1 MVDLS
6 TLGVAAALLS
16 VERLT
21 YIAVWSRPAW
31 FQAVCRRLGSPVDV
45 LASLFIVFKLIQVS
59 VFVGWCLV
67 HGGGRVLP
75 AGRSVGILLLAA
87 GLLMAGQTLNL
98 SVFRVLG
105 RTGVFYG
112 SRFGYYVPW
121 RFSFPFSWV
130 AHPQYVGALLT
141 IWGFFVLTRYPAP
154 DWPVLPALETLFYA
168 SVAQVEEDGAS
179 TA

>member
-1 MVDLS
+1 MHEGSAHADMVDLP

-67 HGGGRVLP
+67 HGGGRLLP
-75 AGRSVGILLLAA
+75 AGRSVGILSLAA
-87 GLLMAGQTLNL
+87 GLLMAGQTLL
-98 SVFRVLG
+98 EAGKAEQAVTWLESGIALAREKGDGKALG
-105 RTGVFYG
+105 ELE
-112 SRFGYYVPW
+112 S
-121 RFSFPFSWV
+121 
-130 AHPQYVGALLT
+130 AL
-141 IWGFFVLTRYPAP
+141 AE
-154 DWPVLPALETLFYA
+154 AKE
-168 SVAQVEEDGAS
+168 
-179 TA
+179 